1 MQQQSLQVN
10 AAGLALVGG
19 PSSGPSSPSVAGD
32 DFVRA
37 VLLTFDP
44 TLPAGGLKAAAQQ
57 YVDQVRAAPD
67 GWRLCLQKLHE
78 VAVARGPDQVKFFCL
93 SHLHDVAEKR
103 YTALTEEE
111 RNALRRSLMLYVRD
125 VIPTVPQ
132 AGYLQNKLCAIFVHI
147 VMHDYPSAWPS
158 FFADFLGMLDKGP
171 EVIDVFVRLLKIL
184 DEDVVDATQTGGGTL
199 GDDRNNRG
207 NHLRCTAIKDSMRER
222 DLQAIVDAIYS
233 ICQLYHNT
241 RPALVASAL
250 EAFSEYIEWSVM
262 FS

>member
-1 MQQQSLQVN
+1 
-10 AAGLALVGG
+10 
-19 PSSGPSSPSVAGD
+19 
-32 DFVRA
+32 
-37 VLLTFDP
+37 
-44 TLPAGGLKAAAQQ
+44 
-57 YVDQVRAAPD
+57 
-67 GWRLCLQKLHE
+67 
-78 VAVARGPDQVKFFCL
+78 
-93 SHLHDVAEKR
+93 
-103 YTALTEEE
+103 
-111 RNALRRSLMLYVRD
+111 MLYVRD
-125 VIPTVPQ
+125 VIPVVPPQ

-184 DEDVVDATQTGGGTL
+184 DEDVVDATQSGGVLGEERGGG
-199 GDDRNNRG
+199 GSSSSSARG

-250 EAFSEYIEWSVM
+250 EAFSEYIEWSASLLVA
-262 FS
+262 